1 MLARSRL
8 AHWWSLGAVAM
19 LLACAGLVALGLVRP
34 YWVPGVAGAWVAAG
48 YFLDRVFLYSLAGAY
63 QELLCKDAKQAA
75 AWYRKAVDAG
85 STDPQVRARLGHYAL
100 VEGDYQEAARLLQ
113 DALAQ
118 LPHHVHARMDLTL
131 ALLKLGKRSEA
142 QREAGRTARLQ
153 ASCPAAWVVHGM
165 AQKDAGD
172 HGAALESTARALQ
185 LDPGM
190 ALGHSNLGEILYAM
204 KRPEEAKRHL
214 QQAVTLAPDVPDGH
228 YWLAAIYSDEG
239 NASQARLELAEALNR
254 LDPQDSLS
262 NVTRQV
268 VLKRLARLSPLV

>member
-1 MLARSRL
+1 
-8 AHWWSLGAVAM
+8 
-19 LLACAGLVALGLVRP
+19 
-34 YWVPGVAGAWVAAG
+34 
-48 YFLDRVFLYSLAGAY
+48 
-63 QELLCKDAKQAA
+63 
-75 AWYRKAVDAG
+75 
-85 STDPQVRARLGHYAL
+85 
-100 VEGDYQEAARLLQ
+100 
-113 DALAQ
+113 
-118 LPHHVHARMDLTL
+118 
-131 ALLKLGKRSEA
+131 
-142 QREAGRTARLQ
+142 
-153 ASCPAAWVVHGM
+153 
-165 AQKDAGD
+165 
-172 HGAALESTARALQ
+172 
-185 LDPGM
+185 M